1 MQVLLVDP
9 EQNVIRVQPGS
20 ESWVSALRKAGAWV
34 LIGLGLLQFVAGTA
48 VTFLPSAA

>member
-1 MQVLLVDP
+1 MDP
-9 EQNVIRVQPGS
+9 ERNVTRVQPGS
-20 ESWVSALRKAGAWV
+20 GGWVSALRKSGAWV